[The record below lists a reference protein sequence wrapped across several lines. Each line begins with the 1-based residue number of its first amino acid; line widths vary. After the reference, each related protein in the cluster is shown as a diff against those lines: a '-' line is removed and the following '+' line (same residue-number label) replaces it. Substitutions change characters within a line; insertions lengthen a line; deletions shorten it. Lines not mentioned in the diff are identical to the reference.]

1 MAAREIRDELE
12 DQFGPEYEDYL
23 DFLYKM
29 RSMIREEVESADA
42 RRRLLHKAYRMD
54 MLGEIR
60 RGGYVPW
67 SEDKIKQWI
76 ANNQEE

>member
-1 MAAREIRDELE
+1 
-12 DQFGPEYEDYL
+12 
-23 DFLYKM
+23 M
-29 RSMIREEVESADA
+29 RSIIREEVESADA

-60 RGGYVPW
+60 REGYAPW